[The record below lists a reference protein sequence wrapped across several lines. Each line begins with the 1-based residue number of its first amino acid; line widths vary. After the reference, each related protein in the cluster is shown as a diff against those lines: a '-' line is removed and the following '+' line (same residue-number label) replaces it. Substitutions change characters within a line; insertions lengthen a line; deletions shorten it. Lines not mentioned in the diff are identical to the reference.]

1 MICDYCKCR
10 DCWYCEDNYRME
22 NCPDFVLDWDTL
34 PEKDKKKII
43 KKLKQKDNH
52 D

>member
-1 MICDYCKCR
+1 MICDYCKFR
-10 DCWYCEDNYRME
+10 NCWDCEDNYRTE
-22 NCPDFVLDWDTL
+22 DCSSFVLDWDTL
-34 PEKDKKKII
+34 PEKYKEKII

>member
-10 DCWYCEDNYRME
+10 DYWYCEDSYHME

-43 KKLKQKDNH
+43 LP
-52 D
+52 